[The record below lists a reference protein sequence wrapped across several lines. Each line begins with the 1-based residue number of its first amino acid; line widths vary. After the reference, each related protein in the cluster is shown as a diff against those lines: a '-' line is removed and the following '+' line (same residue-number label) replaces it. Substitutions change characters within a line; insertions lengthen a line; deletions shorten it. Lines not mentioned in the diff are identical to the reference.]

1 MSYQIQDGVLFGL
14 MNFGPDC
21 WYAHG
26 ANLQPEMFHG
36 ERREIYQAI
45 AKLNRT
51 GDAAD
56 IAMVSSA
63 FQDDAEIADLVK
75 KICVDV
81 FLSRAA
87 MKSYCE
93 HLRAAYREQKA
104 RDIGAKLA
112 ETGDAEI
119 AKADL
124 LQLETSRVSETVD
137 ADGAVKLLMDDLNA
151 KQEGDGGLRTGLS
164 DLDGLIGGLEPSDFC
179 VIAARPSMGKT
190 ALMLNIAMRCGA
202 PVGIFSL
209 EMSTS
214 QLMTRLVSSWRAG
227 THYGRLRFPKNLHD
241 ADWPKITHAIGEI
254 QKTGLMINDAGGM
267 TIGQIEAEAWR
278 MVKAH
283 GVGLICVD
291 YLQLVNCKSESR
303 FETVS
308 EVSRRL
314 KSLAKNLKVPVI
326 ALSQMNRGVEHRG
339 KPRPTLADLRES
351 GQIEQDADQVIF
363 IYREEVIVEN
373 SRPGEADLI
382 VAKNR
387 GGEIGTATVAW
398 QGIYQ
403 RFVDMAR
410 DYQQE
415 AML

>member
-1 MSYQIQDGVLFGL
+1 MSQQIQDGVLFGL

-21 WYAHG
+21 WYGHG
-26 ANLQPEMFHG
+26 ANLTPEMFDDQ
-36 ERREIYQAI
+36 RREIYQAI
-45 AKLNRT
+45 AKLNRA

-56 IAMVSSA
+56 IATVSSA
-63 FQDDAEIADLVK
+63 VSSETADLVK
-75 KICVDV
+75 AICVDV
-81 FLSRAA
+81 FLSRGA

-93 HLRAAYREQKA
+93 HLKAAHREAKA
-104 RDIGAKLA
+104 RDIGAKLQD
-112 ETGDAEI
+112 TGDIET

-137 ADGAVKLLMDDLNA
+137 AGGAVKALMDDLSA
-151 KQEGDGGLRTGLS
+151 KQEGEGGLRTGLA
-164 DLDGLIGGLEPSDFC
+164 DLDNLIGGLEPADFC

-190 ALMLNIAMRCGA
+190 ALMLNIAARCGV

-214 QLMTRLVSSWRAG
+214 QLMTRLVASWASG
-227 THYGRLRFPKNLHD
+227 THYGRLRFPKNLND
-241 ADWPKITHAIGEI
+241 ADWPKITHATQQI
-254 QKTGLMINDAGGM
+254 QKTGLMINDGGGL
-267 TIGQIEAEAWR
+267 TISQIEAEAWR

-326 ALSQMNRGVEHRG
+326 ALSQMNRGIEGRG
-339 KPRPTLADLRES
+339 KPIPKLSDLRES
-351 GQIEQDADQVIF
+351 GQIEQDADQIIF
-363 IYREEVIVEN
+363 LYREEVIVEK

-398 QGIYQ
+398 QGVYQ
-403 RFVDMAR
+403 RFVNMAR
-410 DYQQE
+410 DHQQE
-415 AML
+415 AAL